1 MNIEPSIYN
10 LVVEADRNCQGMLK
24 TLKQCQANLDRISK
38 LVDELEHRPEPQ
50 LRHLLLQEQ

>member
-38 LVDELEHRPEPQ
+38 LVDELEHEINK
-50 LRHLLLQEQ
+50 